1 MSEGVISVFKLK
13 TMTKEWIDRL
23 QIPNATSYDVVV
35 TDDKALIEDDKV
47 NVVFPSSLIH
57 QVEALLPLLYH
68 QQQVYVSGS
77 NERGTTRVESQDI
90 YYIESFGDDIFVM
103 TKDTKL
109 RTSERLY
116 QIEEQLAN
124 KDFVRISKSL
134 IVNLAKVHYI
144 QPSINAKLKLELLNG
159 QTLEVN
165 RTYIK
170 PFKQSMQL

>member
-1 MSEGVISVFKLK
+1 
-13 TMTKEWIDRL
+13 
-23 QIPNATSYDVVV
+23 
-35 TDDKALIEDDKV
+35 
-47 NVVFPSSLIH
+47 
-57 QVEALLPLLYH
+57 
-68 QQQVYVSGS
+68 
-77 NERGTTRVESQDI
+77 VESQDI
-90 YYIESFGDDIFVM
+90 YYIESFGDDIVVN

-109 RTSERLY
+109 RTSVRLY

-134 IVNLAKVHYI
+134 IVNLAKIRYI